1 MINNTILQFI
11 EYIYSIST
19 ISTLHQYMIKPVQIK
34 LLELVD
40 FFNIS
45 PLKPAVLYFR
55 GGYNTAI
62 LSYSFSLVS
71 VNYCADYLHFHTCQ
85 KVVWI

>member
-1 MINNTILQFI
+1 MNIILMINNTILQFI

-55 GGYNTAI
+55 GGYH
-62 LSYSFSLVS
+62 
-71 VNYCADYLHFHTCQ
+71 LHMVHSPGA
-85 KVVWI
+85 W